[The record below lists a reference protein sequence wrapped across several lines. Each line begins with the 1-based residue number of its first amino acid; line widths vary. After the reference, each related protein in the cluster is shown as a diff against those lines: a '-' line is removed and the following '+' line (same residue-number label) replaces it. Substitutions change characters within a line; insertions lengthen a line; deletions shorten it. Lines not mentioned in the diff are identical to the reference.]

1 MRYMPA
7 IQPGRVMVSDHIDD
21 VRSLRRQPRLKVFQ
35 PIEIHVGTTPLRA
48 HLLDLSA
55 SGALVHS
62 TTAPA
67 TGTPLRLTLGGLV
80 RTARVVWRDGVRF
93 GIAFTVP
100 LCETEVERALA
111 PAVIELRA

>member
-1 MRYMPA
+1 MS
-7 IQPGRVMVSDHIDD
+7 SDKSDD
-21 VRSLRRQPRLKVFQ
+21 MRSLRAQPRLKVFQ
-35 PIEIHVGTTPLRA
+35 PIELHVGAMPLRA

-62 TTAPA
+62 VAAPA
-67 TGTPLRLTLGGLV
+67 ANTALRLTLGGLV

-100 LCETEVERALA
+100 LCESEVERALA
-111 PAVIELRA
+111 PAIALRA